1 MNARKPFVVPAL
13 AGILP
18 FRLKALKGGT
28 TNGENFLMQFPSE
41 RVCAIHVLHCLLLIA
56 YPTGRILLLVKTMQP
71 RRNVKFCSV

>member
-28 TNGENFLMQFPSE
+28 TNGEKFLMQFSSE
-41 RVCAIHVLHCLLLIA
+41 RVRAIHVLHCLLLIA
-56 YPTGRILLLVKTMQP
+56 YPTGRILLLIKAMQP
-71 RRNVKFCSV
+71 RRNVKCCSI